1 MKKRFV
7 IGLLLICQ
15 YSFSQ
20 TIIGKWVTIDDET
33 GNKKAIVEL
42 FEDHGKLFGKIID
55 ILEPEKRRQKC
66 TKCEGADKDKPILGL
81 NIIKGMSKTEDGYEG
96 GEITDPKNGK
106 T

>member
-1 MKKRFV
+1 MKKRFI

-42 FEDHGKLFGKIID
+42 YEKYKNAINKKIA
-55 ILEPEKRRQKC
+55 ES
-66 TKCEGADKDKPILGL
+66 G
-81 NIIKGMSKTEDGYEG
+81 EG
-96 GEITDPKNGK
+96 GLTGDVGGREMETYNVFKDFF
-106 T
+106 